1 MSFFFLF
8 LSTDGGFSNETFWE
22 VLPEDPD
29 EAASEASNCSVTFW
43 NVTLVATSLRR
54 NHTYVLVSRTLS
66 FGHRHIY
73 RKKDCSRNVAP

>member
-1 MSFFFLF
+1 MSVFFFF
-8 LSTDGGFSNETFWE
+8 FSTDGGFSNETFWE

-66 FGHRHIY
+66 LVIDTFIEKRLL
-73 RKKDCSRNVAP
+73 KNAAP